1 MVVRHRNQLAYYA
14 NKGAALGS
22 AANWIFNFVVVE
34 ITPIG
39 IQNLGWRFY
48 LIWTVLNAA
57 VVPVVYVFYPETAG
71 RTLEDLYE
79 YFRSNP
85 PLILCRDKEA
95 ISSKRPEKY
104 RLREKEL
111 LQKKDGVVAQHVKRT
126 RHDKY
131 QVLGG
136 PWIFRT

>member
-1 MVVRHRNQLAYYA
+1 M
-14 NKGAALGS
+14 
-22 AANWIFNFVVVE
+22 VVE

-57 VVPVVYVFYPETAG
+57 VVPIVYLFYPETAG
-71 RTLEDLYE
+71 RTLEDMDE

-85 PLILCRDKEA
+85 PLIVCRNKEA

-111 LQKKDGVVAQHVKRT
+111 LQQKDGGVAQHVEDFQENKA
-126 RHDKY
+126 
-131 QVLGG
+131 
-136 PWIFRT
+136 